1 MNSVAMNKAIE
12 AASKIYLDANCI
24 IYFVERADELQAKIA
39 QLIRHAGDHEQG
51 LACSEVGVAE
61 CLYGAFKMGNH
72 VLEETYE
79 DIFYNIA
86 LFELCPLDGQ
96 RAKQAARLGAEKSL
110 KLIDATH
117 FLAAIEFQCDVFVTN
132 DARIR
137 SSHGIQVIQL
147 KDL

>member
-24 IYFVERADELQAKIA
+24 IYFVERTDELQARIA
-39 QLIRHAGDHEQG
+39 QLISYAGEHEQG
-51 LACSEVGVAE
+51 LACSEIGVAE
-61 CLYGAFKMGNH
+61 CFYGAFKIGNQA
-72 VLEETYE
+72 LEATYN

-86 LFELCPLDGQ
+86 LFELCPLDGD
-96 RAKQAARLGAEKSL
+96 RAKEAARLGADKSL
-110 KLIDATH
+110 KLVDATH
-117 FLAAIEFQCDVFVTN
+117 FLAAIELQCDVFVTN

-137 SSHGIQVIQL
+137 SSHGVHVVQL